1 MGVAGNTM
9 KKPKLTLA
17 MATYDDFYG
26 VYATVQGIRAF
37 NSIPALE
44 QTEILVLDNN
54 PEGQHASGCKDL
66 ARDVGI
72 RYEQFKE
79 STGTSAT
86 RQKLVEL
93 ARGEYVLVMDCHVNF
108 QPNFLDDLIRYVK
121 YDADPKDLYTG
132 PIVYDRFWKNLTWRD
147 PVPTWTHWEYVWC
160 NGMLGMWSTI
170 WDKPGHPSM
179 ASGRVMGLLRLREYV
194 PTGSRAE
201 WAMTTE
207 DALNEVQYM
216 QAQGYTQRTGIYEIP
231 AMGLGVFLTSKEHW
245 LGFHPDHKEFGGEE
259 WYIHEKY
266 RKARRKCVSL
276 PFLAWNHRFL
286 RPDGIKYPISEEGK
300 MRNNYLHFQ
309 ELGGDLSEVHQH
321 FVVDYHVA
329 EKEWDKLVVDPVKYN
344 PKDAYPPNTRPDNTK
359 AAEFSQNGLPLPNNQ
374 ESLFSMAMEMG
385 SMGLNVCTD
394 FARELMDYASK
405 ASVAMEVSDT
415 RESTL
420 FIAAGMKRRTS
431 GEQSATAALL
441 SIQSHEDYLLN
452 LVNHAIQRAPGRS
465 LSWFQVNGKTV
476 QSEVA
481 QWMPEN
487 VDTVFLVN
495 PDQEVVT
502 FVGNQES
509 VKRMV
514 IAHSLP
520 QAVLESD
527 IWQVTT
533 EITRQNGT
541 LYICERKPLP
551 GPGTRLK
558 GVLGKLGIRVTPECP
573 CNEIAAIMDQM
584 GNEWCLRHQHLLV
597 TKIQEEA
604 RKRWLLWAAR
614 PFVITWLI
622 RKVCR

>member
-1 MGVAGNTM
+1 M
-9 KKPKLTLA
+9 
-17 MATYDDFYG
+17 
-26 VYATVQGIRAF
+26 
-37 NSIPALE
+37 
-44 QTEILVLDNN
+44 
-54 PEGQHASGCKDL
+54 
-66 ARDVGI
+66 
-72 RYEQFKE
+72 
-79 STGTSAT
+79 
-86 RQKLVEL
+86 
-93 ARGEYVLVMDCHVNF
+93 
-108 QPNFLDDLIRYVK
+108 
-121 YDADPKDLYTG
+121 
-132 PIVYDRFWKNLTWRD
+132 
-147 PVPTWTHWEYVWC
+147 
-160 NGMLGMWSTI
+160 
-170 WDKPGHPSM
+170 
-179 ASGRVMGLLRLREYV
+179 
-194 PTGSRAE
+194 
-201 WAMTTE
+201 
-207 DALNEVQYM
+207 
-216 QAQGYTQRTGIYEIP
+216 
-231 AMGLGVFLTSKEHW
+231 
-245 LGFHPDHKEFGGEE
+245 
-259 WYIHEKY
+259 
-266 RKARRKCVSL
+266 SL

-558 GVLGKLGIRVTPECP
+558 NLLAKFGIRVTPECP